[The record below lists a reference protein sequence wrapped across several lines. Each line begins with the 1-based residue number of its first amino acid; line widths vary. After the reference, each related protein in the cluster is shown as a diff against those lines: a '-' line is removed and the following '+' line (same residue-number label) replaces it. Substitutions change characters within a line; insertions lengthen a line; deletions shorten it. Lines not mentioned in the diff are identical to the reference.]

1 MTVRVTMEV
10 AGIKDVLREI
20 NDVDKK
26 LRRQITKEF
35 KAITQ
40 PVIDEA
46 KGNVPTQPPISGWGR
61 RWTTKSGFQMLPWQS
76 YNAVKLID
84 TQVSGR
90 RPKQFAGITRDLAVL
105 VIRWRGMVNTLF
117 DTASDW
123 ETDRGRNMVQGL
135 NSKHGEASR
144 VIWPAYEREGDKIE
158 DEIRDQVERVMAL
171 VNRNINKASF

>member
-1 MTVRVTMEV
+1 MTVTASFEV
-10 AGIKDVLREI
+10 VGIKEALREI
-20 NDVDKK
+20 NQIDKK

-35 KAITQ
+35 KAITA
-40 PVIDEA
+40 PVVDEA
-46 KGNVPTQPPISGWGR
+46 KSNVPQEPPISGWGR

-117 DTASDW
+117 DVSSDW
-123 ETDRGRNMVQGL
+123 QTDRGRNMVQGL
-135 NSKHGEASR
+135 NDKHGEASR
-144 VIWPAYEREGDKIE
+144 VIWPAYERKGDKIE
-158 DEIRDQVERVMAL
+158 DEIRDQVARVMAL
-171 VNRNINKASF
+171 VNRNINRDKI